1 MVTEDLVRETLKTVY
16 DPELGVDIMNLGMI
30 YDVKIEDE
38 GKKVTITMTL
48 TTLGCPLYEEL
59 NGEIR
64 DKVGSISG
72 VEDVDVKLV
81 FDPPWT
87 PEFMSEEAKLIFRYM
102 F

>member
-1 MVTEDLVRETLKTVY
+1 MVTEELVRETLKTVY
-16 DPELGVDIMNLGMI
+16 DPELGVDIVNLGMI
-30 YDVKIEDE
+30 YDIDVAEG
-38 GKKVTITMTL
+38 GKKVGVTMTL

-64 DKVGSISG
+64 QKVGDISG